1 MYGLNSYLYYLLLNL
16 NFDLI
21 YIPNKSKQMNIF
33 YLDFE
38 TTGLSPYLDDVIEI
52 GIKKDGTDE
61 SYETFVKPK
70 RMPRGSLY
78 MYVPP
83 FIVNLTGITDT
94 MIYEQGIEKSV
105 AAYNMYKYIEK
116 HAEGGPIYIVSHNG
130 NSFDF
135 IFFRKLI
142 HEYITNK
149 GLGIKPEIIESIK
162 YIDTLLLGK
171 AFPKHKKFSQKAM
184 CDKYQIINESEHRAI
199 GDVIALEQLFN
210 NLCIDYATY
219 TKQEEKYYLENP
231 EKIMLFI

>member
-1 MYGLNSYLYYLLLNL
+1 
-16 NFDLI
+16 
-21 YIPNKSKQMNIF
+21 MNTF

-38 TTGLSPYLDDVIEI
+38 TTGLSPYLNDIIEI
-52 GIKKDGTDE
+52 AIKKDGLDE
-61 SYETFVKPK
+61 TYEAFVKPK

-83 FIVNLTGITDT
+83 LIVNLTGITDT
-94 MIYEQGIEKSV
+94 MIHKNGIEKSV
-105 AAYNMYKYIEK
+105 ATYNMYKYIEK
-116 HAEGGPIYIVSHNG
+116 HATEGEPIYLVAHNG

-135 IFFRKLI
+135 LFFRRLI
-142 HEYITNK
+142 HEYTTNK
-149 GLGIKPEIIESIK
+149 GIGINAEVIDSIR

-184 CDKYQIINESEHRAI
+184 CEKYQIINESEHRAI

-219 TKQEEKYYLENP
+219 TKKEENYYLVNP
-231 EKIMLFI
+231 GEIELFI

>member
-1 MYGLNSYLYYLLLNL
+1 
-16 NFDLI
+16 
-21 YIPNKSKQMNIF
+21 MNIF

-94 MIYEQGIEKSV
+94 MIYEKGIEKAV
-105 AAYNMYKYIEK
+105 ATYNMYKYIEK
-116 HAEGGPIYIVSHNG
+116 HAEEGKPIYIVSHNG

-135 IFFRKLI
+135 I
-142 HEYITNK
+142 
-149 GLGIKPEIIESIK
+149 LGIKPEIIESIK

-184 CDKYQIINESEHRAI
+184 CEKYQIINESEHRAI
-199 GDVIALEQLFN
+199 GDVIALEQLFK

-219 TKQEEKYYLENP
+219 TKKEENYYLENP
-231 EKIMLFI
+231 EQIRLFI

>member
-1 MYGLNSYLYYLLLNL
+1 
-16 NFDLI
+16 
-21 YIPNKSKQMNIF
+21 MNIF

-38 TTGLSPYLDDVIEI
+38 TTGLSPFLDDVIEI

-94 MIYEQGIEKSV
+94 MIYEKGIEKAV
-105 AAYNMYKYIEK
+105 ATYNMYK
-116 HAEGGPIYIVSHNG
+116 
-130 NSFDF
+130 
-135 IFFRKLI
+135 
-142 HEYITNK
+142 
-149 GLGIKPEIIESIK
+149 SIK

-184 CDKYQIINESEHRAI
+184 CEKYQIINESEHRAI
-199 GDVIALEQLFN
+199 GDVIALEQLFK
-210 NLCIDYATY
+210 NLCIDYATH
-219 TKQEEKYYLENP
+219 TKKEENYYLENP
-231 EKIMLFI
+231 EEIRLFI